1 MFNILTRIISGAV
14 IVIITAFVVVCAT
27 VFKLPI
33 VLTAFLAFAAAMA
46 VYEIFNNTGLI
57 KNKAIIITGIIY
69 AAVVQF
75 VYSYIPQFAFY
86 FSLIYGFLAIVIFGY
101 TQKQFSYKRVLYTVF
116 LPVLISFCFNCI
128 QTVLNTGLMHLI
140 LMLNFSSI
148 CDCGAYFTGVT
159 IGKHKLAPKI
169 SPKKTIEGAIGGI
182 ILSCLVT
189 IIIIGIFNINTR
201 VLGLIAIT
209 PVLCVA
215 GMAGDLLASYVK
227 RRVGIK
233 DYGKIIPGHG
243 GIMDRFDSI
252 LLIAPVYVI
261 LLSILGVA

>member
-1 MFNILTRIISGAV
+1 MIAFYFYFYNIHI
-14 IVIITAFVVVCAT
+14 
-27 VFKLPI
+27 
-33 VLTAFLAFAAAMA
+33 
-46 VYEIFNNTGLI
+46 YE
-57 KNKAIIITGIIY
+57 
-69 AAVVQF
+69 
-75 VYSYIPQFAFY
+75 FAFY